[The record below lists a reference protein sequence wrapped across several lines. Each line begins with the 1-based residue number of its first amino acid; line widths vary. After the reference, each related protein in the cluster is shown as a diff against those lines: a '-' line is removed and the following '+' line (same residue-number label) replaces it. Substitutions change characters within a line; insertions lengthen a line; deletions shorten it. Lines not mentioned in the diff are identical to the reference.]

1 MNTMTITK
9 RTKILWLN
17 SLKDLIRY
25 DETEI
30 DTGSHIAPL
39 ILNKNKEVEF
49 LSDSVPEELESFFKE
64 FINLLY
70 KEGVSLIM
78 SERLSII
85 DMILE
90 VIEEGET
97 SFYSFGKGSIRICKY
112 NDLTGSYEVE
122 EKTPVSDSVKNLI
135 SKAIKL

>member
-17 SLKDLIRY
+17 SLKDLIKY

-30 DTGSHIAPL
+30 DTGLHIVPL

-49 LSDSVPEELESFFKE
+49 LSDSVSEELESFFKE

-70 KEGVSLIM
+70 KEGASLTM
-78 SERLSII
+78 SERLNII

-97 SFYSFGKGSIRICKY
+97 SFYSFGKGSIRIYKY
-112 NDLTGSYEVE
+112 NDLTGSYEIE
-122 EKTPVSDSVKNLI
+122 EEPLVSDSVKNLI